1 MSPNDDGGTLQQA
14 IEQLRDR
21 AVVVLTGAGI
31 STDSGIPAYRGPGS
45 RPSNPITVQEYMGSE
60 QARRR
65 YWARNHLGWRRVKW
79 AVPNEGHQALAELER
94 GGAVRAVITQNV
106 DRLHEDSGSEN
117 VVDLHGRVDQ
127 IICTECGDLLRR
139 RTLEEILTSLNPGF
153 VERAEALG
161 VVEAPD
167 ADAQIDD
174 SLAREFVVA
183 PCPRCGG
190 VLKPDFVFF
199 GENVPKPR
207 LARALKLV
215 DEAEVLLVAGTSLTV
230 MSGLRFVRQAAK
242 AGTPVVLVNQ
252 GPTRGDEFATVR
264 LHSGTSETL
273 RAVADALLPRRSAG
287 RSHGAERVT
296 VEGLAAEQGIR

>member
-1 MSPNDDGGTLQQA
+1 MTDIATEEALEEALGL
-14 IEQLRDR
+14 LRSR

-31 STDSGIPAYRGPGS
+31 STDSGIPAYRGPNS
-45 RPSNPITVQEYMGSE
+45 RPSNPITLQEYMGSAE
-60 QARRR
+60 ARQR

-79 AVPNEGHQALAELER
+79 AEPNDSHLALAELER
-94 GGAVRAVITQNV
+94 GGAIQAVITQNV
-106 DRLHEDSGSEN
+106 DRLHEDAGSEN

-139 RTLEEILTSLNPGF
+139 RTLEQMLTALNPGF
-153 VERAEALG
+153 IERAEALG

-174 SLAREFVVA
+174 ALAREFVVA

-215 DEAEVLLVAGTSLTV
+215 EEADVLLVAGTSLTV
-230 MSGLRFVRQAAK
+230 MSGLRFVRQADK

-252 GPTRGDEFATVR
+252 GPTRGDELATVR

-273 RAVADALLPRRSAG
+273 RAFANALLPA
-287 RSHGAERVT
+287 RV
-296 VEGLAAEQGIR
+296 VRAH

>member
-1 MSPNDDGGTLQQA
+1 MTDIATDEALEEALGL
-14 IEQLRDR
+14 LRSR

-31 STDSGIPAYRGPGS
+31 STDSGIPAYRGPNS
-45 RPSNPITVQEYMGSE
+45 RPSNPITLQEYMGSAE
-60 QARRR
+60 ARQR

-79 AVPNEGHQALAELER
+79 AEPNDGHLALAELER
-94 GGAVRAVITQNV
+94 GGAIQAVITQNV
-106 DRLHEDSGSEN
+106 DRLHEDAGSEN

-139 RTLEEILTSLNPGF
+139 RTLEEMLTALNPGF
-153 VERAEALG
+153 IERAEALG

-174 SLAREFVVA
+174 ALAREFVVA

-215 DEAEVLLVAGTSLTV
+215 EEADVLLVAGTSLTV
-230 MSGLRFVRQAAK
+230 MSGLRFVRQADK

-252 GPTRGDEFATVR
+252 GPTRGDELATVR

-273 RAVADALLPRRSAG
+273 RAFANALLPA
-287 RSHGAERVT
+287 RV
-296 VEGLAAEQGIR
+296 VRAH